1 MKKRTHE
8 KRKPKN
14 GMLSSAMF
22 GALTSLALLIAL
34 LALFSLIGL
43 ASNNPHSLL
52 SPFSFF
58 SIYASAF
65 LGGFISAK
73 KNKGPDIIYCGA
85 LCGCMVTVLLS
96 LVLWIFALA
105 LNVTSEP
112 ISWLYRGLMILAS
125 TVGSLL
131 AASKSQKMPKRKRR

>member
-14 GMLSSAMF
+14 GMLSSALF

-65 LGGFISAK
+65 RR
-73 KNKGPDIIYCGA
+73 IYFGKEKQRA
-85 LCGCMVTVLLS
+85 
-96 LVLWIFALA
+96 
-105 LNVTSEP
+105 
-112 ISWLYRGLMILAS
+112 
-125 TVGSLL
+125 
-131 AASKSQKMPKRKRR
+131 